1 MGNAR
6 TEGVMREGSCE
17 SRAYSIELGMHAGE
31 LTNSTLSGIGIKTI
45 SQHSHFVCT
54 VGNAGGLP
62 RTS

>member
-1 MGNAR
+1 
-6 TEGVMREGSCE
+6 MREGSCE